1 MKRVS
6 RMKRMR
12 KKKFSKIIMRVLIFF
27 VSAIVISIYFHKKN
41 SNAAIV
47 SKPNQ
52 ETYLR
57 ANTSGYSADN
67 QSQRSSNDLEVHN
80 MLISHNYENN
90 KKKKAYLTFDD
101 GPSTTIT
108 PQILDILKEN
118 KINATFFV
126 IGSFIDKSQAARD
139 ILKREYNEGNSIGN
153 HSYTHKYNILYPNG
167 VVDTNAYMNE
177 FEMTKKAISSV
188 IGENNISKALRFPG
202 GHMSWKGENEVD
214 KLLEAQGY
222 YYIDWNSMAGDAE
235 TKSRSRDSMFQIF
248 NETKKNVARN
258 GDLVVLMHD
267 TYGKDETVKVLPE
280 MIKELKDEGYEFDTI
295 R

>member
-1 MKRVS
+1 
-6 RMKRMR
+6 
-12 KKKFSKIIMRVLIFF
+12 MRVLIFF

-41 SNAAIV
+41 SNAIIV

-67 QSQRSSNDLEVHN
+67 QSQRNSNDLEVHN
-80 MLISHNYENN
+80 MLVSHNYEND

-177 FEMTKKAISSV
+177 FEMTRKAISSV